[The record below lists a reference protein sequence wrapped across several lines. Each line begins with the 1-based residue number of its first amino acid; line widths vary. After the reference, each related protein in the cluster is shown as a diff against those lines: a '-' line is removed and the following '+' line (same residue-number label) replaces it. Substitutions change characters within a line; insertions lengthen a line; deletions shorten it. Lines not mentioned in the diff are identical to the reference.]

1 MINIDSIKK
10 KDYFYNKIYTR
21 IFLLFITIGIITSF
35 SRLGN
40 FLLISLIFFYFFKL
54 KFLDK
59 QKNNFLFYTLF
70 FIIILDIFILG
81 FYFGGS
87 RILERF
93 YFLKDELIQYN
104 NSILSNFSMS
114 RPDLINFGI
123 TQIKNF
129 LFFGYGAGSYE
140 GLFKIYFPQT
150 DFLYANHVHSDLIEF
165 IGEFGFI
172 GITFITYVL
181 LNSLKKL
188 YYKNVK
194 TIFLIFFSI
203 VILFFDFSFHIPLIQ
218 ILFILIIGTTNKQ
231 SNF

>member
-1 MINIDSIKK
+1 
-10 KDYFYNKIYTR
+10 
-21 IFLLFITIGIITSF
+21 
-35 SRLGN
+35 
-40 FLLISLIFFYFFKL
+40 L

-59 QKNNFLFYTLF
+59 KKNNFLFYTLF

-104 NSILSNFSMS
+104 NNISYNFSMTRS
-114 RPDLINFGI
+114 DLFKFGI
-123 TQIKNF
+123 TQIENF
-129 LFFGYGAGSYE
+129 LFFGYGTGGYE
-140 GLFKIYFPQT
+140 SLFKIYFPQT
-150 DFLYANHVHSDLIEF
+150 DFLYANHAHSDLIEF
-165 IGEFGFI
+165 IGEFGI
-172 GITFITYVL
+172 IASILIIYIL
-181 LNSLKKL
+181 SHLLKKL
-188 YYKNVK
+188 DYRTVK
-194 TIFLIFFSI
+194 TVFLIFFSI